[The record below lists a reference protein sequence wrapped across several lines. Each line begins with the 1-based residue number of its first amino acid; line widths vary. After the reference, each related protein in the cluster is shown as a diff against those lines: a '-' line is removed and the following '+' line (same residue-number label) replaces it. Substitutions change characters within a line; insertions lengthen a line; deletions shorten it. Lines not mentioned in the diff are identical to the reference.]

1 MIKWNCNFSIEDSTV
16 QVPVAIIKIE
26 NYKNSNST
34 CTVLFNIFD
43 DSETILVKKYERVYS
58 QNFNSDDEIYLVE
71 IKEFQDAEL
80 V

>member
-26 NYKNSNST
+26 NYKNSNGT
-34 CTVLFNIFD
+34 CSVLFNMFD
-43 DSETILVKKYERVYS
+43 ESQTILIKTYERIYS
-58 QNFNSDDEIYLVE
+58 QTFNSEDEIYLVAV
-71 IKEFQDAEL
+71 KEFQDAEL